1 MKNLEIIRREGLVE
15 RAKHIEDRLGG
26 GLHALAADGVI
37 DHARGVGGMW
47 ALGLRPDQDAKA
59 MRDHML
65 NTSHVIV
72 RALADGLVM
81 CPPLVIRD
89 EHIDQLVD
97 AVVAA
102 AG

>member
-1 MKNLEIIRREGLVE
+1 MVE
-15 RAKHIEDRLGG
+15 RAKHQDRLGG
-26 GLHALAADGVI
+26 GTLATDGVV
-37 DHARGVGGMW
+37 DSVRGVGGMW

-65 NTSHVIV
+65 DTSGVIV

-89 EHIDQLVD
+89 EHMDQLVD
-97 AVVAA
+97 AVAA
-102 AG
+102 AAA